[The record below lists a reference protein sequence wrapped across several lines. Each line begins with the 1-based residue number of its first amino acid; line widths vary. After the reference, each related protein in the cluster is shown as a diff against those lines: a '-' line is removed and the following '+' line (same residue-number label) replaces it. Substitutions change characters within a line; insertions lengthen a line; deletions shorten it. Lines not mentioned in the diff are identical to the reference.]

1 MSDLPASPS
10 DTVCTMIDDTL
21 KLSAE
26 IKAHLLAS
34 LKDAEVIEAFTE
46 HILSKVLGPAIK
58 KELAVRDEKIEA
70 LQKQLDEKVSE
81 IDDLNVQ
88 IDEIEQY
95 SRKYCIN
102 IKGVP
107 ETQREDPI
115 EIVMNIAD
123 GIGVS
128 LQATDIDVAHRIG
141 RLDRSARGPRTRDLC
156 VKFRSYQKRQEMWQ
170 SRKAL
175 RSRPQPGGMV
185 TRARRTSQG
194 DRVPDIFMYENL
206 TRHRQQVMF
215 VARELKRARKLWAV
229 WSDGGVMKVK
239 KTQASNTVIVK
250 TAADVQKIAEVASSS
265 QPPPAGSAGGG
276 SVVERQRGATAP
288 AGGAATEASA
298 EAEGAVAAP
307 GTGHGKK

>member
-10 DTVCTMIDDTL
+10 GTVCTMIDDT
-21 KLSAE
+21 LSAE

-34 LKDAEVIEAFTE
+34 FKDAEVIEAFTE

-185 TRARRTSQG
+185 TRARTSQG

-229 WSDGGVMKVK
+229 WSDGGVIKVK

-265 QPPPAGSAGGG
+265 QPPPASSAGGG
-276 SVVERQRGATAP
+276 SVVERQREAT
-288 AGGAATEASA
+288 GGAATEASA
-298 EAEGAVAAP
+298 EAGGAVAAP